1 MTSRCTATCE
11 SRTNREPMPDYVE
24 INDLL
29 LRTIIGINPEERVNR
44 QDVVINIRMETDNRP
59 AAASDRIEDAVNY
72 RTITKQVIELVE
84 GSRFYLVERM
94 AERIAAICLA
104 DERVRRVCVR
114 VEKPGAVRFA
124 RSVGVSIER
133 SRDDLSNLTPTG

>member
-1 MTSRCTATCE
+1 
-11 SRTNREPMPDYVE
+11 MPDYVE

-59 AAASDRIEDAVNY
+59 AAASDQIEDAVNY

-84 GSRFYLVERM
+84 GSSFFLVERM

-104 DERVRRVCVR
+104 DARVTWVQVR
-114 VEKPGAVRFA
+114 VEKPGAVRV
-124 RSVGVSIER
+124 RPLRRCV
-133 SRDDLSNLTPTG
+133 D